1 MPQTRSAR
9 PGIGKIIAVIFIIL
23 LILLLAADLFAGNY
37 LVTFAVARKKP
48 DSRSVAPTPATTSD
62 TQKRV
67 DDNAALL
74 ADKTQAWLAD
84 HPREQVEITSD
95 DGLKLTGDIVMSTEP
110 SHQWAIVVH
119 GYSSQRIYMFDF
131 ACMWAEKGYNVLV
144 PDLRGHGDSEGD
156 YIGMGWLDR
165 KDMLHWIDLIC
176 SRDADAE
183 IILHG
188 VSMGGATVMM
198 TAGEA
203 LPENVRAVV
212 DDCGYTS
219 VHAIFS
225 DELAYLFNLPDFP
238 FLYTASG
245 ICKLRAGYSFEEASA
260 IEQIQ
265 NAQVPILFLHGSQDN
280 FVHTDMVYELYDA
293 CPTQKDLYVAQ
304 DAGHAQAFYIEP
316 EIYTEKVFGFLD
328 GLAS

>member
-1 MPQTRSAR
+1 MLQTKSAKSKAGR
-9 PGIGKIIAVIFIIL
+9 IIAVLLIAL
-23 LILLLAADLFAGNY
+23 LILLLAGDLFAGNY
-37 LVTFAVARKKP
+37 LVTFAVARKNPNSK
-48 DSRSVAPTPATTSD
+48 SVAPTPATTSD

-67 DDNAALL
+67 DANAEVL
-74 ADKTQAWLAD
+74 AEKTQAWLAENTK
-84 HPREQVEITSD
+84 EQVQITSD
-95 DGLKLTGDIVMSTEP
+95 DGLRLTGDIVLCPEA
-110 SHQWAIVVH
+110 SHKWAIVVH
-119 GYSSQRIYMFDF
+119 GYSSQRVYMYDF
-131 ACMWAEKGYNVLV
+131 ANLWAEKGYNVLL

-176 SRDADAE
+176 SRDTDAE

-198 TAGEA
+198 TAGED
-203 LPENVRAVV
+203 LPENVKAIV

-245 ICKLRAGYSFEEASA
+245 ICKLRAGYTFEEASA
-260 IEQIQ
+260 IEQVKQ
-265 NAQVPILFLHGSQDN
+265 AQVPILFLHGSQDN
-280 FVHTDMVYELYDA
+280 FVHTEMVYELYDA
-293 CPTQKDLYVAQ
+293 CPTEKDIYVAQ
-304 DAGHAQAFYIEP
+304 DAGHAQAFYIDP
-316 EIYTEKVFGFLD
+316 EIYTEKVFKFLD
-328 GLAS
+328 KVA